1 MRPTV
6 LVLDDEPEITA
17 LIRRDLEEDG
27 YDVIAA
33 HSESEFRTLTQEHPV
48 DIFLLDLNLPD
59 SSGLTLLKE
68 IRRVSDV
75 AVVILTGRTDATDE
89 IVGLEIGADDYI
101 TKPFRP
107 RELRARLNSVYRR
120 TKGKRYLPSTAVW
133 GPSGANDD
141 VGGNVAGGTRDDDIL
156 FDGYTLSPARR
167 QIFGVDGQEIDLTV
181 AEFDL
186 LHALVARRGQV
197 LSRDQ
202 IMNAIKGRNWESYDR
217 AVDSMISRLRKKIP
231 APQGHSHYIRT
242 VYGVGYT
249 FRG

>member
-6 LVLDDEPEITA
+6 LVLDDEPEITI
-17 LIRRDLEEDG
+17 LIERDLEEDG
-27 YDVIAA
+27 YNVLVA
-33 HSESEFRTLTQEHPV
+33 HSEAEFRDLIREHPI

-75 AVVILTGRTDATDE
+75 AIVILTGRTDSTDE

-120 TKGKRYLPSTAVW
+120 TKGKRYLPSDSGPPAAGAEATA
-133 GPSGANDD
+133 SG
-141 VGGNVAGGTRDDDIL
+141 GGQAREGDIL
-156 FDGYTLSPARR
+156 FDGYALSPGRR
-167 QIFGVDGQEIDLTV
+167 QIFGPDGQEIDLTV

-186 LHALVARRGQV
+186 LHALVSRRGQV
-197 LSRDQ
+197 LTRDQ

-231 APQGHSHYIRT
+231 APEGQSHYIRT